1 MQVEIAT
8 LPPSR
13 IAYMRHTGPYGA
25 AIGAFWRKFNEAC
38 SAAGLSGT
46 MVGIGHDDP
55 THTPPSECRY
65 DACIEIA
72 ADAAVPAGFQTARL
86 PGGKYAL
93 GEFRGT
99 SAEMPEAWE
108 QMLGHWL
115 PKSNMQ
121 LDARPMFELYRA
133 SDTRDEASGAF
144 SCAICLPVAPL
155 V

>member
-1 MQVEIAT
+1 MKVEIAT
-8 LPPSR
+8 LSPAR
-13 IAYMRHTGPYGA
+13 IAYLRHMGSYGA
-25 AIGAFWRKFNEAC
+25 ELGPFWQQFNAAC
-38 SAAGLSGT
+38 AKAGLSGN
-46 MVGIGHDDP
+46 MYGIGHDDP

-72 ADAAVPAGFQTARL
+72 ADAAVPGGFQTARL

-108 QMLGHWL
+108 QMTGHWM
-115 PKSNMQ
+115 PKSGMQ

-133 SDTRDEASGAF
+133 SDTNDTVSGAF